1 VHLGDPSGGD
11 AMSEPERPLIERR
24 RRMAS
29 RRVGPYIAA
38 KSFAAS
44 QATTFDVNV
53 GIERCATKA

>member
-1 VHLGDPSGGD
+1 
-11 AMSEPERPLIERR
+11 MSEPERPLIERR

-38 KSFAAS
+38 KPFAAS